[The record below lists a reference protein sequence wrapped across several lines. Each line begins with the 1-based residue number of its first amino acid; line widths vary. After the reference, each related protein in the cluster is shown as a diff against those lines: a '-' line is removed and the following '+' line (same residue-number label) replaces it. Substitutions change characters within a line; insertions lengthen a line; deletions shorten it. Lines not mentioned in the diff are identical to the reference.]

1 MNDDLFALNGY
12 IRSSKVLQGCNDGY
26 AGCVDKAAIV
36 MEKMDIY
43 TDLPALL
50 PGDDA
55 EGFGVD
61 GAGAANGLFD

>member
-1 MNDDLFALNGY
+1 M
-12 IRSSKVLQGCNDGY
+12 
-26 AGCVDKAAIV
+26 